1 MPQTVTTYLLRIQ
14 LEVGKEYYYCT
25 CGLSKNQPFCDGSH
39 KCTPYTPMKFK
50 AEINVM
56 PHKELLD
63 PQGKTVA
70 RNMDHVG
77 ITGVQDVRIGKR
89 IEIALEAADENAAR
103 TLVDQACQKF
113 LANMIMENY
122 SFEIKAV

>member
-1 MPQTVTTYLLRIQ
+1 LSVSRNERLDYYL
-14 LEVGKEYYYCT
+14 
-25 CGLSKNQPFCDGSH
+25 CG
-39 KCTPYTPMKFK
+39 MKYK

-70 RNMDHVG
+70 RNMDHAG
-77 ITGVQDVRIGKR
+77 INGVEDVRIGKR

-103 TLVDQACQKF
+103 VLVDQACQKF
-113 LANMIMENY
+113 LANLIMENY

>member
-1 MPQTVTTYLLRIQ
+1 
-14 LEVGKEYYYCT
+14 
-25 CGLSKNQPFCDGSH
+25 
-39 KCTPYTPMKFK
+39 MKFK

-77 ITGVQDVRIGKR
+77 INGVEDVRIGKH
-89 IEIALEAADENAAR
+89 IEILIEAGDEQSAR
-103 TLVDQACQKF
+103 AIIDQACQKF
-113 LANMIMENY
+113 LANMIMESY
-122 SFEIKAV
+122 SFDIKPA

>member
-1 MPQTVTTYLLRIQ
+1 MVTLLLAPCSLLLADYI
-14 LEVGKEYYYCT
+14 
-25 CGLSKNQPFCDGSH
+25 CG
-39 KCTPYTPMKFK
+39 MKFK

-77 ITGVQDVRIGKR
+77 INGVEDVRIGKH
-89 IEIALEAADENAAR
+89 IEIMLEAANADEAKAA
-103 TLVDQACQKF
+103 VDQACKKF
-113 LANMIMENY
+113 LANLIMENY
-122 SFEIKAV
+122 SFEVNPA

>member
-1 MPQTVTTYLLRIQ
+1 
-14 LEVGKEYYYCT
+14 
-25 CGLSKNQPFCDGSH
+25 
-39 KCTPYTPMKFK
+39 MKFK

-89 IEIALEAADENAAR
+89 IEIALEAADESAAR

-122 SFEIKAV
+122 TFEIKAV

>member
-1 MPQTVTTYLLRIQ
+1 MVLKGRSFRLCSTTGKKSIDYYL
-14 LEVGKEYYYCT
+14 C
-25 CGLSKNQPFCDGSH
+25 
-39 KCTPYTPMKFK
+39 PMKFK

-77 ITGVQDVRIGKR
+77 INGVQDVRIGKR
-89 IEIALEAADENAAR
+89 IEIALEATDETAAR
-103 TLVDQACQKF
+103 AIVDQACQKF
-113 LANMIMENY
+113 LANLIMETY
-122 SFEIKAV
+122 SFEVKPA

>member
-1 MPQTVTTYLLRIQ
+1 
-14 LEVGKEYYYCT
+14 
-25 CGLSKNQPFCDGSH
+25 
-39 KCTPYTPMKFK
+39 MKFK

-77 ITGVQDVRIGKR
+77 INGVEDVRIGKH
-89 IEIALEAADENAAR
+89 IEILIEAANADAAKEA
-103 TLVDQACQKF
+103 VDQACKKF
-113 LANMIMENY
+113 LANLIMENY
-122 SFEIKAV
+122 SFEVSPA